1 METSMEK
8 KSKRIW
14 VLVGLVLLMTT
25 IACKFGLPII
35 LPGMTPKTDGDPFLV
50 DPEVLQEALTAEVED
65 DRPGVMAYLGKPD
78 AFDIAIVEVE
88 GVSVRMES
96 WRYYQFGLQVDFV
109 DGEAVWMIEIEPLPE
124 GTFFARWYDPLDFMS
139 GMTGAEAAQL
149 VATSSPAG
157 EKPQRIDLAEGGED
171 LAGGST
177 LVGDQIVIG
186 LHNDL
191 LVYVE
196 TIALMPSGGEQ

>member
-1 METSMEK
+1 
-8 KSKRIW
+8 
-14 VLVGLVLLMTT
+14 
-25 IACKFGLPII
+25 
-35 LPGMTPKTDGDPFLV
+35 
-50 DPEVLQEALTAEVED
+50 
-65 DRPGVMAYLGKPD
+65 
-78 AFDIAIVEVE
+78 
-88 GVSVRMES
+88 
-96 WRYYQFGLQVDFV
+96 V

-139 GMTGAEAAQL
+139 GMTGTEVSQL